1 MFNVQSLPKMSLITK
16 WWRLMIMTH
25 TLAPGGPASRQRG
38 QAMAPGNAPSLGHLV
53 SCFSSSPSIVLPGN
67 TPLRS
72 TYTNTSSIESPLTSS
87 GNLGHPLSYPH
98 HLHLPY
104 WVRQPCLGVDHLSTV
119 QLAPYINRQVR
130 AWWKSINLF
139 TELPLGG
146 GWLSWV
152 QQLRKRSP

>member
-1 MFNVQSLPKMSLITK
+1 
-16 WWRLMIMTH
+16 MIMTH
-25 TLAPGGPASRQRG
+25 TLAPGGPASHQRG

-53 SCFSSSPSIVLPGN
+53 SCFSSSPSIVRPGN

-72 TYTNTSSIESPLTSS
+72 TYTNTSSIGSPLTSS
-87 GNLGHPLSYPH
+87 GNLGHPLSCPH